1 MMTTVNTKMTNREML
16 MELKKVEPMFDKL
29 IDVAHEIVEST
40 FDVYCCGVDDLV
52 VGDKTVEVQYEY
64 HCHGEYAH
72 SIVIVPIEW
81 FDEGFDYK
89 AAYKEM
95 KRKEAEEEKK
105 LEEAKKK
112 RKAAAKKAAEKRK
125 AKKEYE
131 TYLKLKQKYESKQP
145 ELHVTSVWLDEETRK
160 KILLPK
166 VYDEN
171 GNRLA

>member
-1 MMTTVNTKMTNREML
+1 MKNREML

-40 FDVYCCGVDDLV
+40 FDKQCCSIDDLI

-64 HCHGEYAH
+64 GCHGEYWH
-72 SIVIVPIEW
+72 DCVNVPIEW

-95 KRKEAEEEKK
+95 KQKKAEEEKK
-105 LEEAKKK
+105 KLEAKRK
-112 RKAAAKKAAEKRK
+112 RKAAAKKAAAKRK

-131 TYLKLKQKYESKQP
+131 TYLKLKQKYEAG
-145 ELHVTSVWLDEETRK
+145 ED
-160 KILLPK
+160 
-166 VYDEN
+166 D
-171 GNRLA
+171 